1 MKPSSPERFSDEE
14 ILMTLKMPSD
24 PSGTPGGFFDF
35 MDPCR
40 EMSPS
45 GEAEI
50 LSDKSPSLETV
61 SDSETDSGS
70 SSEVP
75 GGEVVDKVFMKMP
88 APPAVVFKPKS
99 PMLLAP
105 SGLRRSPSMP
115 TIVEENEVEEED
127 GDVTITPS
135 AAQRALLPPDKFARP
150 PSATQGDGAADVPED
165 IDGDSLD
172 TPRPRGEFFSVLSV
186 VDSVADQ

>member
-35 MDPCR
+35 LDPCQ
-40 EMSPS
+40 EVSPS

-50 LSDKSPSLETV
+50 LSEKSPSLDFASDFET
-61 SDSETDSGS
+61 GLGF

-75 GGEVVDKVFMKMP
+75 EGEVVEKVYMKMP

-99 PMLLAP
+99 PMLLGP
-105 SGLRRSPSMP
+105 SVLRRSPSMP
-115 TIVEENEVEEED
+115 TILEEDEVEVED

-135 AAQRALLPPDKFARP
+135 AAQRALLPPDRFARP
-150 PSATQGDGAADVPED
+150 PSVAQTTGATDVPED

-172 TPRPRGEFFSVLSV
+172 TPRPRGEFVSFLSAI
-186 VDSVADQ
+186 DSAADR